1 MFVARANDNQAPML
15 VPRGNTL
22 GGSSSVNAQIF
33 LRGES
38 DDYDSWAAMGND
50 EWDFKSCLPY
60 FAKLENDLDYSG
72 DFHGN
77 SGPVQCKRHPR
88 DRWQKNQEAFYQGCV
103 DLGFN
108 EVLDHND
115 PDSC

>member
-33 LRGES
+33 LRGEP

-60 FAKLENDLDYSG
+60 FAKT
-72 DFHGN
+72 
-77 SGPVQCKRHPR
+77 
-88 DRWQKNQEAFYQGCV
+88 
-103 DLGFN
+103 
-108 EVLDHND
+108 
-115 PDSC
+115 